1 MASAVI
7 YKSKYGSAERYA
19 KWLAEDLGA
28 DLFRAEEI
36 DATKLS
42 DYDVVIYCGS
52 VYAGMIRGFKFIKKH
67 FDCFDSRRLIVVA
80 VGATGQNDESIEMT
94 KVNNFT
100 SAMKRSDN
108 IDVFLLRG
116 SLDYDKMGFFDRLL
130 TKMAFSEGN
139 RKKANREKTEPTD
152 TKVKFTYGMKLDLTD
167 RRNIA
172 PIVTRA
178 KEIEAETK

>member
-19 KWLAEDLGA
+19 KWIAEDLGA
-28 DLFRAEEI
+28 DLFRTEEM

-42 DYDVVIYCGS
+42 DYDVVVYCGS
-52 VYAGMIRGFKFIKKH
+52 VYAGMIRGFKFIKKFFAY
-67 FDCFDSRRLIVVA
+67 FDDRKLIVVA

-100 SAMKRSDN
+100 STMKRSEN
-108 IDVFLLRG
+108 VDVFLLRG

-139 RKKANREKTEPTD
+139 RKKASKDQSQPVD
-152 TKVKFTYGMKLDLTD
+152 TKVKFTYGTKLDLTD

-172 PIVTRA
+172 PIVERA
-178 KEIEAETK
+178 KELSAEAE